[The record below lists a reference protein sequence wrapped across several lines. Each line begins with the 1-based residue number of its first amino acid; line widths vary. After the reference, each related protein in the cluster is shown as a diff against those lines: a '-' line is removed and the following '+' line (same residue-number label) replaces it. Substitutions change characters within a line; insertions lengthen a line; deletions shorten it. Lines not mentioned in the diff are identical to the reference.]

1 MHHAEEGRHLLA
13 RRLPGQKPNEWAL
26 PQSRETTEQL
36 VAALRKLGR
45 TPYMIEGY
53 LTRPDEA
60 IAKLGP
66 IDDPMVG
73 VFVHWTYA
81 PHTVDGVVG
90 KDNPLLLASNFSGTW
105 PGLVA
110 LLNTGASLESVG
122 RPASR
127 VWTDAPDWTAD
138 ARFMERLDEW
148 CSTGRIALRHQRA
161 ARRRRRRARGRS
173 RSPSRSPTAIRRKRV
188 LALMLGD
195 TSMGMINGY
204 FGPRLLYPIGFSEHK
219 VDQAW
224 LIDRVKTVTDARV
237 DDAFKFVQDKG
248 VTFHWSEADAED
260 FTAEATREQ
269 LRGYLAVLDLLDEFK
284 ADCLG
289 WQYQLGLLKLLPPS
303 DFAEGLLNSHA
314 RPEGN
319 GHVVIT
325 STEADQGNLVPMELM
340 KRLLE
345 AKGLPGAVMFHDVR
359 WGAEHDGRFLWV
371 LLNSGSCGAYAFNHD
386 VTSLQGRP
394 QLPPAG
400 RLLPRARRH
409 LRRRQPARPDH
420 LGPVLDRPHGPAR
433 HGPRPGRVGRPARRR
448 PRSLVARHDPPVAV
462 HGRRPRL
469 LDGDGHG
476 PLHEQPHRRRLWRH
490 LRRDGGAQPEPGL
503 QGPDHVVPEGRRPE
517 RPARGHFR
525 RASAM
530 KSCSRRETGFPSRP
544 SGARLGGALR
554 RIPSDETRERELAME
569 PVVIACGGCGAA
581 IRIRHP
587 EKPGAGSAPGA
598 GPVLAMPEAGEPRVR
613 QRPRTAMRPDQPEPS
628 TGLPRRPRRSVPSL
642 VMNTSVMA
650 VLAVWAGWGGLD
662 DGGPDARRTGRS
674 WPRR

>member
-1 MHHAEEGRHLLA
+1 MTTVRKVAVFW
-13 RRLPGQKPNEWAL
+13 PGDYRAKPNEWARA
-26 PQSRETTEQL
+26 QSEETTRQL
-36 VAALRKLGR
+36 VAALKRLGR
-45 TPYMIEGY
+45 SPYVVEGY

-127 VWTDAPDWTAD
+127 AWTDAPDWTAD
-138 ARFMERLDEW
+138 AAFMKRLDQW
-148 CSTGRIALRHQRA
+148 CSSGRIDYDDSEIQDPGTVPAEAEAVAGRVLEQI
-161 ARRRRRRARGRS
+161 RRR
-173 RSPSRSPTAIRRKRV
+173 RV

-224 LIDRVKTVTDARV
+224 LVDRVRTIDDRRV
-237 DDAFKFVQDKG
+237 DDAFRFVREKG
-248 VTFHWSEADAED
+248 VSFHWREPEAED
-260 FTAEATREQ
+260 FTEAATRDQ
-269 LRGYLAVLDLLDEFK
+269 LREYLAVLDLLDEFK

-314 RPEGN
+314 RPEGD
-319 GHVVIT
+319 GRPIIT

-359 WGAEHDGRFLWV
+359 WGAEHQGRWLWV

-386 VTSLQGRP
+386 VESLRGV
-394 QLPPAG
+394 
-400 RLLPRARRH
+400 H
-409 LRRRQPARPDH
+409 SYRQPAGYFPVPGGTFAGVSLPGPITWARAWIDRNGGLVMDLGRGESVTLPDDVREHWWRGTTRQWPFMAADLGCSKDTIMAHYMSNHIAVAYGDIFGEMVALSRSLGFRVRH
-420 LGPVLDRPHGPAR
+420 LSSDPAR
-433 HGPRPGRVGRPARRR
+433 
-448 PRSLVARHDPPVAV
+448 
-462 HGRRPRL
+462 
-469 LDGDGHG
+469 
-476 PLHEQPHRRRLWRH
+476 
-490 LRRDGGAQPEPGL
+490 
-503 QGPDHVVPEGRRPE
+503 
-517 RPARGHFR
+517 
-525 RASAM
+525 
-530 KSCSRRETGFPSRP
+530 
-544 SGARLGGALR
+544 
-554 RIPSDETRERELAME
+554 
-569 PVVIACGGCGAA
+569 
-581 IRIRHP
+581 
-587 EKPGAGSAPGA
+587 
-598 GPVLAMPEAGEPRVR
+598 
-613 QRPRTAMRPDQPEPS
+613 
-628 TGLPRRPRRSVPSL
+628 
-642 VMNTSVMA
+642 
-650 VLAVWAGWGGLD
+650 
-662 DGGPDARRTGRS
+662 
-674 WPRR
+674 